1 MNSLCVS
8 AEKVSIADIV
18 TDLANE
24 TSNSTNYIVTSKF
37 IEYYYG
43 YDSLLVL
50 NRIQKEEHK
59 NYLENLTKKYT
70 NQPAITNCVVKEQIN
85 VTDRVGTISK
95 RGCLL
100 IIFTMDFSED
110 IKGL

>member
-50 NRIQKEEHK
+50 NRI
-59 NYLENLTKKYT
+59 
-70 NQPAITNCVVKEQIN
+70 
-85 VTDRVGTISK
+85 
-95 RGCLL
+95 
-100 IIFTMDFSED
+100 
-110 IKGL
+110 